1 MPAPAL
7 MMMAMP
13 AMAAK
18 AANRLPLTPQRRR
31 EKPRPAKLPMPDRDA
46 MLSASRDQSPAAVSR
61 YPVNKIGKIRGFLAN
76 FADFEGRCAAG
87 PFSSISARRRSVPRD
102 RRARPVEAVADC
114 RLHDMFVVAEA

>member
-7 MMMAMP
+7 MTMAMP
-13 AMAAK
+13 AIAAK

-31 EKPRPAKLPMPDRDA
+31 EKPRRAKLPMPDRNA

-76 FADFEGRCAAG
+76 FADSKAG
-87 PFSSISARRRSVPRD
+87 GGAGLFVDFDPTPISTSP
-102 RRARPVEAVADC
+102 PPGSPS
-114 RLHDMFVVAEA
+114 